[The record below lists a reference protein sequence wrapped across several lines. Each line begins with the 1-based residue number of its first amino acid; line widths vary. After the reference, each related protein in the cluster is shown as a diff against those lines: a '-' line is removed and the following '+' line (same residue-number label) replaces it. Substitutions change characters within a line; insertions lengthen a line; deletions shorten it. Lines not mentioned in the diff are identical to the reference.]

1 MEIPFDNFSMDLAR
15 FVMFCLQRAGGII
28 LSLNYLE
35 LSTWDS
41 KKIILPKV
49 VFEPIKIYNI
59 KSIIF

>member
-1 MEIPFDNFSMDLAR
+1 MELAR

-41 KKIILPKV
+41 KKFILPKV
-49 VFEPIKIYNI
+49 VIEPIKIYNI
-59 KSIIF
+59 QSITFWD